1 MFQYTDIILDNA
13 RSSLTE
19 IYDMI
24 HIFVHISVTT
34 DIWGNI
40 AKNLCL
46 SASMLIYFLILASA
60 SKIESLLGPKSL
72 RSDVYYIVIIY
83 LKQATETA
91 LEQNVSQFT
100 ENQLLF
106 STVACLNIQYM
117 LTLHSLISDNY
128 LDQRGRVFLSNKG
141 DVKMDA
147 KREMIWFRFGHYNQ
161 LKASLFTVTSMYV
174 NKLRQ
179 PWKTKPL
186 TKGWSQRN
194 QSNPHS
200 CYGLCWD
207 YVIIHHK
214 TIFFFFVL
222 SYDLQI

>member
-1 MFQYTDIILDNA
+1 MWPNIRKKNLGVVLIINSQQSLMFQYTDIILDNA

-106 STVACLNIQYM
+106 STVACLNI
-117 LTLHSLISDNY
+117 
-128 LDQRGRVFLSNKG
+128 
-141 DVKMDA
+141 
-147 KREMIWFRFGHYNQ
+147 
-161 LKASLFTVTSMYV
+161 
-174 NKLRQ
+174 
-179 PWKTKPL
+179 
-186 TKGWSQRN
+186 
-194 QSNPHS
+194 
-200 CYGLCWD
+200 
-207 YVIIHHK
+207 
-214 TIFFFFVL
+214 
-222 SYDLQI
+222 